1 MRTHLIEISRSFDR
15 FSTHYGHFPES
26 LRLEMLSES
35 RKMFEFGY
43 NCYMDC
49 AFPQDE
55 LDPIHCRGRGPD
67 VANPDNININ
77 DVLGDYSLTLVDA
90 LDTLAIMG
98 NASEFRRAVQLVVD
112 HVNFDKPNTVQV
124 FEANIRVLGG
134 LLSAHLLMEDPR
146 WQIAMEYGQN
156 KETFYDEKIE

>member
-1 MRTHLIEISRSFDR
+1 MTHSFDR
-15 FSTHYGHFPES
+15 FSARYGHFPES
-26 LRLEMLSES
+26 LRLEMLSEA

-43 NCYMDC
+43 NCYMEC

-112 HVNFDKPNTVQV
+112 HVNFDKPNTVQ
-124 FEANIRVLGG
+124 GG
-134 LLSAHLLMEDPR
+134 HINNSSQSCQFDRRMSVSS
-146 WQIAMEYGQN
+146 
-156 KETFYDEKIE
+156 